1 MLSPWG
7 IIHVLAALTLAPL
20 LLSIIQRTKAVCAGR
35 HGPPWLQ
42 PYAEL
47 WKLLHKGAVYS
58 HTTTVVFIAGPLVGG
73 AATLVALFCVPLGG
87 VPAFVSFPLDFLL
100 VAYLL
105 GIARF
110 FAVSAALD
118 TGSSFEGMGAS
129 REVFFAALAEPAL
142 VLALT
147 ALAALTHR
155 LTLTD
160 IFAHIDPQLFG
171 SSAGPALLLV
181 AAALSVVF
189 LAENARLPVD
199 DPATH
204 LELTMIHE
212 VMILDHSG
220 PDLALIH
227 YAAALKM
234 WLLGCLL
241 VGTLLPLRTG
251 SVAGDLLIAVAGQV
265 AVAVGVG
272 VVESVMARLRLVRV
286 PQFLIAASILAIVAL
301 FLVAR

>member
-1 MLSPWG
+1 MLSLWG
-7 IIHVLAALTLAPL
+7 IIHLLAALTLAPF
-20 LLSIIQRTKAVCAGR
+20 LLSIIRRTKAVCAGR
-35 HGPPWLQ
+35 RGPPWLQ

-58 HTTTVVFIAGPLVGG
+58 HTTTAVFIAGPLVGG

-87 VPAFVSFPLDFLL
+87 VPAFISFPLDFLL

-110 FAVSAALD
+110 FTVSAALD
-118 TGSSFEGMGAS
+118 TGSSFGGMGAS
-129 REVFFAALAEPAL
+129 RDVFFAALAEPGL

-147 ALAALTHR
+147 ALAMLTQR

-160 IFAHIDPQLFG
+160 IYAHIDPQLFG
-171 SSAGPALLLV
+171 SGAGPALLLV

-189 LAENARLPVD
+189 LAENARVPVD

-212 VMILDHSG
+212 VMVLDHSG

-241 VGTLLPLRTG
+241 LGTLLPFRTG
-251 SVAGDLLIAVAGQV
+251 SVPGDLLIGVAGQA